1 MKKEFLD
8 LYMIL
13 SVLAGVIGIFYF
25 TTPYQ
30 DKSLSYDFICYNR
43 NLSIK
48 IKGFLTFIFI
58 YFLFYCVDVFFF

>member
-30 DKSLSYDFICYNR
+30 DNLYLMILSVITGILALKY
-43 NLSIK
+43 
-48 IKGFLTFIFI
+48 KGFLTFIFI

>member
-48 IKGFLTFIFI
+48 I
-58 YFLFYCVDVFFF
+58 

>member
-13 SVLAGVIGIFYF
+13 SVLAGVIGIFYL

-30 DKSLSYDFICYNR
+30 DKPDKSLSYYMI
-43 NLSIK
+43 LSVITG
-48 IKGFLTFIFI
+48 ILALI
-58 YFLFYCVDVFFF
+58 YLQNHH

>member
-13 SVLAGVIGIFYF
+13 SVLAGVIGIFIS
-25 TTPYQ
+25 Q
-30 DKSLSYDFICYNR
+30 L
-43 NLSIK
+43 LIK
-48 IKGFLTFIFI
+48 INLYLMILSVITGILALKYKGFLTFIFI